1 LLLEVLQYALGIL
14 QFYRSDLQFYKKM
27 QFARIRLIIT

>member
-1 LLLEVLQYALGIL
+1 MHLIL